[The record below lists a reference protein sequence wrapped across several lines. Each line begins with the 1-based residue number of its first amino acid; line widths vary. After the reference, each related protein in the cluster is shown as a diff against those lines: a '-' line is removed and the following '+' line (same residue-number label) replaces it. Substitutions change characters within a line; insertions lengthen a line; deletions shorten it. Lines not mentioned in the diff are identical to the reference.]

1 MKLRQKIIATCAL
14 IVLIPLLLG
23 VISGAIII
31 LRQFDI
37 MTKEYNVGEQ
47 GISIIQNPLIAYNSI
62 VEESIEGIE
71 AVFQENPDALNDVE
85 YLDKLNTELKK
96 YCATIFVAKNGEYTY
111 LGDEELFNEI
121 REYIPGYGQGISG
134 YQNVYINLEDASVL
148 LGQKN
153 YSYETEE
160 FAVYLALDI
169 NSFLPEVRNGA
180 TQLVLA
186 IIIILIFVGFFT
198 LAWLHKL
205 LITPL
210 TGLSKATKEITDGN
224 LDFSL
229 KTNRSDEIGELQND
243 FDNMRIHLKE
253 STNEQLK
260 NAEAAKEMMS
270 NISHDLKTPLTAI
283 KGYAEGLMDGIA
295 DTPEKRERYYKT
307 IYAKACIMEELVED
321 LTYFSKL
328 DNKTIAYDFHSVMLK
343 DFIEDCVDEIEM
355 DVEMRNIR
363 FDKNY
368 QCEDNVKVIIDFNE
382 IKRVFLNI
390 VGNSIKYMDKE
401 EGVISIH
408 VNNDNEY
415 VWITVDDNGQG
426 VDESDISKIFERFYR
441 GDTSRGTK
449 KGGTGLGLAI
459 AKSIVEAHGGTISA
473 NSIKGVGTSIR
484 FSLPCEK
491 TKEVSDEQ
499 DFDY

>member
-1 MKLRQKIIATCAL
+1 MKLKQKVIATCAL

-23 VISGAIII
+23 LVSGAVII
-31 LRQFDI
+31 LRQFDK
-37 MTKEYNVGEQ
+37 MTEEYNVGEQ
-47 GISIIQNPLIAYNSI
+47 GINIIQNPMIAYNS
-62 VEESIEGIE
+62 VVTDRVNGIN
-71 AVFQENPDALNDVE
+71 AVFEENPGALNDLE
-85 YLDKLNTELKK
+85 YLGKMNRELEK
-96 YCATIFVAKNGEYTY
+96 YSTSIFVAKNGEYTY
-111 LGDEELFNEI
+111 LGDSELFEEI
-121 REYIPGYGQGISG
+121 KDYIPEYGKDVSG
-134 YQNVYINLEDASVL
+134 HQNVLINLEDTSVV
-148 LGQKN
+148 LGQLD
-153 YSYETEE
+153 YSHNEDE
-160 FAVYLALDI
+160 FSVYLALDI
-169 NSFLPEVRNGA
+169 DSFLPEVRNGA

-186 IIIILIFVGFFT
+186 IIIILIFVACFT

-205 LITPL
+205 LISPL
-210 TGLSKATKEITDGN
+210 TGLSKATKEITEGN

-229 KTNRSDEIGELQND
+229 KTSRRDEIGELQND

-253 STNEQLK
+253 SMNEQLK

-307 IYAKACIMEELVED
+307 IYSKACIMEELVED

-328 DNKTIAYDFHSVMLK
+328 DNKTITYDFHLVSLK
-343 DFIEDCVDEIEM
+343 GFIEDCIEEIEM

-363 FDKNY
+363 FEKSY
-368 QCEDNVKVIIDFNE
+368 SCENDTKVIIDSNE

-408 VNNDNEY
+408 VSNDEDF
-415 VWITVDDNGQG
+415 VWITVEDNGQG
-426 VDESDISKIFERFYR
+426 VDEKEITKIFERFYR

-473 NSIKGVGTSIR
+473 NSMKGVGTSIR

-491 TKEVSDEQ
+491 AKEVSNE
-499 DFDY
+499 

>member
-23 VISGAIII
+23 VISGAVII
-31 LRQFDI
+31 LRQFDK
-37 MTKEYNVGEQ
+37 MTEEYHVSEQ
-47 GISIIQNPLIAYNSI
+47 GINIIQNPMIAYNSI
-62 VEESIEGIE
+62 VTESVQGID
-71 AVFQENPDALNDVE
+71 AVFQENPDALTDLE
-85 YLDKLNTELKK
+85 YLKKMNKELEK
-96 YCATIFVAKNGEYTY
+96 YCATIFVVKNGTYTY
-111 LGDEELFNEI
+111 LGNEELFGEI
-121 REYIPGYGQGISG
+121 EDYIPDFGQGISG
-134 YQNVYINLEDASVL
+134 QQNVYINIENASVL
-148 LGQKN
+148 LGQLD
-153 YSYETEE
+153 YSHESDE

-169 NSFLPEVRNGA
+169 NRFLPEVRNGA
-180 TQLVLA
+180 TQLVLS
-186 IIIILIFVGFFT
+186 IIIILIFVGCFT

-205 LITPL
+205 LIAPL
-210 TGLSKATKEITDGN
+210 TGLSKATKEITEGN

-253 STNEQLK
+253 STNQQLK

-283 KGYAEGLMDGIA
+283 KGYAEGLMDGVA

-328 DNKTIAYDFHSVMLK
+328 DNKTITYDFHSVSLK
-343 DFIEDCVDEIEM
+343 GFIEDCIEEIEM
-355 DVEMRNIR
+355 DVEMRSIH
-363 FDKNY
+363 FEKNY
-368 QCEDNVKVIIDFNE
+368 QCEENTRVIIDSNE

-401 EGVISIH
+401 EGVISIR
-408 VNNDNEY
+408 VRSDEDF
-415 VWITVDDNGQG
+415 VWITVEDNGQG
-426 VDESDISKIFERFYR
+426 VDEKDISKIFERFYR

-473 NSIKGVGTSIR
+473 NSVKGVGTSIR

-491 TKEVSDEQ
+491 AKEVSYE
-499 DFDY
+499 